1 MGDWGLGGLFS
12 GIFNS
17 VSQHLANKANLA
29 AVEATNKANMDLAE
43 YQWSKNLEMW
53 NLQNEYNSPK
63 AQMQRFIE
71 AGLNP
76 NLIYGKGSS
85 GNATSLPSY
94 SAPRMQ
100 AFNKQAVIMSQLGSI
115 ASLINIIKQGKLID
129 SQAEKNRADAAGTG
143 LSSEVKK
150 WVFDNITKVFDVDMK
165 TLEKEY
171 LTKGINLRDVEYS
184 IKKFA
189 KDFQDRYGVLPTSEI
204 GQYVAIGSNPNLS
217 ENLESLVEN
226 ILGSMVEAIFGTSK
240 IGEWGK
246 SLKNKAQQTLKMP
259 DTELPNFSSEF

>member
-63 AQMQRFIE
+63 SQMQRFIE

-100 AFNKQAVIMSQLGSI
+100 AFNKQAVMMSQLGSI
-115 ASLINIIKQGKLID
+115 VSLINTIKQGKLID

-226 ILGSMVEAIFGTSK
+226 ILGSIVEAIFGTSK

-259 DTELPNFSSEF
+259 DTELPNFSSEY